1 MLMEKMEYLDWDQL
15 DKNLISK
22 VTVDREGR
30 LCEVLVFETAE
41 NLIESKKRWQF
52 VELPLL
58 VKESE
63 AGWQIKRDFFVPSQ
77 QIKKVEELG
86 YEELF

>member
-1 MLMEKMEYLDWDQL
+1 MLTEKLEYLDWDQL
-15 DKNLISK
+15 DKSLISK
-22 VTVDREGR
+22 VTVDREGHM
-30 LCEVLVFETAE
+30 CEALVFETVQ
-41 NLIESKKRWQF
+41 NLLESKKRWQF

-77 QIKKVEELG
+77 QIKKVEGLG
-86 YEELF
+86 NEELF